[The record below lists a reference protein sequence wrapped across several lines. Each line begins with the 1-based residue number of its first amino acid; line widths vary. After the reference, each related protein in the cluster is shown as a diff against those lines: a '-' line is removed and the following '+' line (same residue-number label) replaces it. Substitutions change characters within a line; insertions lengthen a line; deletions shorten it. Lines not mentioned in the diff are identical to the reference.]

1 MIQLAFEPAFDP
13 FHSAFRL
20 LRQLEYGGAKQVF
33 LPRLKVL
40 DVFVAEPRRCLDI
53 RLQGEQKKAARLA
66 AKCQKPTYGHRPSK
80 QALFNRMSPMQD
92 AALQTLVSQGFLDQ
106 HAFENKFAQR
116 TTIPLPEPL
125 HDRVTTKNDVEHPLM
140 EFVIQALDTI
150 PFEGAGG
157 LKDRTGLGEY
167 RYDIV

>member
-13 FHSAFRL
+13 FHCAFRL
-20 LRQLEYGGAKQVF
+20 LRQLEFGMSKPVF

-53 RLQGEQKKAARLA
+53 RLQGDPKKAARLA

-80 QALFNRMSPMQD
+80 QAFFNRMSPMQD
-92 AALQTLVSQGFLDQ
+92 AALQTLVTQGFFDQ
-106 HAFENKFAQR
+106 RAFENKLAQR
-116 TTIPLPEPL
+116 TDKNLPEAL
-125 HDRVTTKNDVEHPLM
+125 LNRITTKNDDEAPLM
-140 EFVIQALDTI
+140 EFVVQALNAV

>member
-13 FHSAFRL
+13 FHGAFRL
-20 LRQLEYGGAKQVF
+20 LRQLEYGTVKPIF

-53 RLQGEQKKAARLA
+53 RLQGEPKKAARLA
-66 AKCQKPTYGHRPSK
+66 AKCQKPTYGNRPSK

-92 AALQTLVSQGFLDQ
+92 AALQTLVIQGFLDQ
-106 HAFENKFAQR
+106 HAFESKFAQR
-116 TTIPLPEPL
+116 TGKVIPESLL
-125 HDRVTTKNDVEHPLM
+125 DRILAKNDEEAPLM
-140 EFVIQALDTI
+140 EFVVQALDAV

>member
-13 FHSAFRL
+13 FHGAFRL
-20 LRQLEYGGAKQVF
+20 LRQLEFGKSKPVF

-53 RLQGEQKKAARLA
+53 RLQGDPKKAARLA

-80 QALFNRMSPMQD
+80 QAFFNRMSPMQD
-92 AALQTLVSQGFLDQ
+92 AALQTLVSQGFLDP
-106 HAFENKFAQR
+106 HAFENKFVQR
-116 TTIPLPEPL
+116 TDKTLPEAL
-125 HDRVTTKNDVEHPLM
+125 RSRIAAKNDDEAPLM
-140 EFVIQALDTI
+140 EFIVQSLDNV
-150 PFEGAGG
+150 PFEGVGG